1 MGQRRIV
8 EGALRLL
15 ETATEPGTI
24 VDLGERWG
32 DDAWRANPLSG
43 GSAGSGTGSGSGGG
57 DSRTARHET
66 PQYQTP
72 DDARRAAERLG
83 EEVACVACAVFDG

>member
-1 MGQRRIV
+1 MP
-8 EGALRLL
+8 GA
-15 ETATEPGTI
+15 AQSGGAGT
-24 VDLGERWG
+24 VPPRPAPLGACRRWG
-32 DDAWRANPLSG
+32 DDSWRADPLG
-43 GSAGSGTGSGSGGG
+43 GGASAGSDSGGG

-66 PQYQTP
+66 PQYQTE